1 MNTEKYIYRLKEVA
15 NIGAG
20 NSAPQNKELFKN
32 GIYPFIRTSD
42 VGKIHLGSISESRD
56 KLNEEGIKGL
66 KFFKKGTILFPKSGA
81 STFLNHRVI
90 MEIDGYVASH
100 LATIKAKEDLLDDR
114 YLLYFLQTLDSR
126 SLVLDSDYPSLKLV
140 TIQDIELYLPPLSV
154 QKKIVEKLDA
164 AFADIDKAI
173 SATEKNIE
181 NAESMAS
188 IYSQDVFNSLEDSFQ
203 TISLDQVCV
212 VDRGSSPRP
221 IKKFITN
228 ESTGINWIKIGDIA
242 EGDKYVVN
250 TKQKITIEGSKKSR
264 KVEKGDLILTN
275 SMSYGRPYIM
285 AIDGCIHDGWFVL
298 RLKEGI
304 LTDYF
309 FHLMSSPF
317 VQKQFHSLA
326 AGAVVKNIS
335 GDLLKKTKVIIPSI
349 KKQTETIERLEK
361 LSKEIYQ
368 IKEIYNNKL
377 KNLTA
382 LKSSI
387 LNKAFSGELTKDAA

>member
-1 MNTEKYIYRLKEVA
+1 MNTKEYIYRLKEVA

-20 NSAPQNKELFKN
+20 NSAPQNEELFKN

-126 SLVLDSDYPSLKLV
+126 SLVLDSDYPSLKLT
-140 TIQDIELYLPPLSV
+140 TIQDIELYLPSISL
-154 QKKIVEKLDA
+154 QKQIVEKLDA

-181 NAESMAS
+181 NAEALFFSVCKE
-188 IYSQDVFNSLEDSFQ
+188 IINSNQARKS
-203 TISLDQVCV
+203 SLDSLFDISSGGTPSKKIESYWNGDIPWYSSGELNYLYTIDPDDCISEEGLKNSNAKLFP
-212 VDRGSSPRP
+212 RGSLLIGMYDTAALKMSVLDREAAFNQAICGLKPNNNTDIEYIYYALNVVKPDVLKLRSGVRQQNLNQSK
-221 IKKFITN
+221 IKNIEITCP
-228 ESTGINWIKIGDIA
+228 ELSI
-242 EGDKYVVN
+242 
-250 TKQKITIEGSKKSR
+250 QKGMS
-264 KVEKGDLILTN
+264 EKLGNI
-275 SMSYGRPYIM
+275 
-285 AIDGCIHDGWFVL
+285 F
-298 RLKEGI
+298 
-304 LTDYF
+304 
-309 FHLMSSPF
+309 
-317 VQKQFHSLA
+317 QKQSQLF
-326 AGAVVKNIS
+326 
-335 GDLLKKTKVIIPSI
+335 
-349 KKQTETIERLEK
+349 
-361 LSKEIYQ
+361 EIYV
-368 IKEIYNNKL
+368 NKISFL
-377 KNLTA
+377 IA

-387 LNKAFSGELTKDAA
+387 LIQAFSGELTKDAA